1 MSGLLGNA
9 ELAAN
14 VWTAV
19 AVFPAGLK
27 SVTFNYLVINNTIST
42 AKVEMFVA
50 KTNPPESK
58 ERVQSDL
65 YLKPGT
71 DDERTALVGGS
82 GEMVMVRSTVA
93 GVVVRVHGHTQ
104 EAIA

>member
-19 AVFPAGLK
+19 ATFPAGLK
-27 SVTFNYLVINNTIST
+27 SVTFNYLVVNNTDST
-42 AKVEMFVA
+42 AKVEVFVA
-50 KTNPPESK
+50 KTNPPQAK

-65 YLKPGT
+65 FLKAGKDT
-71 DDERTALVGGS
+71 ERTALVGSS
-82 GEMVMVRSTVA
+82 GEMVMVRSSVA

-104 EAIA
+104 EVLV